1 MSLES
6 PRTSEPPAALRSS
19 PRDTLVAEILRA
31 LDGIRYGAVELVVH
45 DGRVVQIERR
55 ERLRIEHGSRDRS
68 PGPRDGA

>member
-6 PRTSEPPAALRSS
+6 PRTAEPLATLRSS
-19 PRDTLVAEILRA
+19 PRDALVAEILRA

-55 ERLRIEHGSRDRS
+55 ERLRIEHSGRDRA
-68 PGPRDGA
+68 PGVRDGG